1 MPKNWRK
8 NLLEAIKSEPNV
20 TFIWKYESDEVEWA
34 EGVENIHFSK
44 WVPQTALL
52 NDHRLTAFLTHGGL
66 GSTNE
71 LAHLGKPALV
81 IPIFADQIRNANML
95 ARQGGAKVFRKHD
108 LGNPTEIKKAI
119 HSIVFNQKYKE
130 NAGKLA
136 DLLMNQPTNPK
147 EQVVKYVEFV
157 ARFGPFPEMNPRVR
171 HHGFIEKNLLDIYL
185 VMYFPYF
192 VVFVLVLT
200 ISMLGYSKVSVR
212 KVKRD

>member
-1 MPKNWRK
+1 M
-8 NLLEAIKSEPNV
+8 
-20 TFIWKYESDEVEWA
+20 EWA

-52 NDHRLTAFLTHGGL
+52 NEHRLTAFLTHGGL

-71 LAHLGKPALV
+71 LAHLGKPALM

-108 LGNPTEIKKAI
+108 LGNPAEIQKSI
-119 HSIVFNQKYKE
+119 HSIVFDQKYKE
-130 NAGKLA
+130 NAEKLA

-147 EQVVKYVEFV
+147 EQVAKYVEFV

-171 HHGFIEKNLLDIYL
+171 HHGFIEKNLLDIYS
-185 VMYFPYF
+185 VIYFPYF
-192 VVFVLVLT
+192 VVLVLVLT
-200 ISMLGYSKVSVR
+200 ISMLGYSKVSFR